1 LYNGENL
8 SREVNPVRLRN
19 ISLFIAVGTLV
30 SVVGATAQE
39 CSTRLIVVEQDGRVS
54 AGSREMLRA
63 AVEAAVPL
71 RVGWS
76 LATGDDGKPALSHW
90 ADASFVTVFEGEVF
104 AQVAEIRRQTPR
116 RGERH
121 VELSATPQRWTGS
134 VGSDGVLEG
143 AFDDDQK
150 PTRTKVRVVMC
161 ADPRV
166 PLENLPMAVR
176 SPKR

>member
-1 LYNGENL
+1 M
-8 SREVNPVRLRN
+8 RLRD
-19 ISLFIAVGTLV
+19 ISIFITIGTLA
-30 SVVGATAQE
+30 SAVGATGQE

-54 AGSREMLRA
+54 AGSRETLRA
-63 AVEAAVPL
+63 AVEAGVPL

-76 LATGDDGKPALSHW
+76 IGSTGDGKPVLSHW
-90 ADASFVTVFEGEVF
+90 ADAMFVTEFEGEVF

-134 VGSDGVLEG
+134 LGSNGFLEG

-150 PTRTKVRVVMC
+150 PTRVRVRVVMC

-166 PLENLPMAVR
+166 PLENLPVGVR
-176 SPKR
+176 SPKP